1 MAHHNDDL
9 DDIPSLVPDRDDLVM
24 HRTKQR
30 RGSASAAAAAAP
42 SYAAV
47 EPRSGTS
54 GFVTFLLVVLFL
66 GLCASGAAGYHFYM
80 QDQEA
85 QSNLER
91 ALARI
96 TQLEE
101 RLNLVDEATV
111 QSSTSLL
118 ERVDFNFSEIDKL
131 WAARNQLRTDVGE
144 MKNTLTALQEATK
157 SMEAAIGSH
166 ADMLNQSRTQLATLQ
181 QNVERVTQNFSGMG
195 NIGQELTQLKN
206 SMERVRADVDSR
218 LNATEQDIESINIF
232 RLQVNQ
238 NLSALQ
244 DSVNRLQQRV
254 GQ

>member
-1 MAHHNDDL
+1 
-9 DDIPSLVPDRDDLVM
+9 LV
-24 HRTKQR
+24 
-30 RGSASAAAAAAP
+30 A
-42 SYAAV
+42 
-47 EPRSGTS
+47 
-54 GFVTFLLVVLFL
+54 LFR
-66 GLCASGAAGYHFYM
+66 GLCASGAAGSPFYM

-157 SMEAAIGSH
+157 SMEA
-166 ADMLNQSRTQLATLQ
+166 
-181 QNVERVTQNFSGMG
+181 
-195 NIGQELTQLKN
+195 
-206 SMERVRADVDSR
+206 
-218 LNATEQDIESINIF
+218 
-232 RLQVNQ
+232 
-238 NLSALQ
+238 
-244 DSVNRLQQRV
+244 
-254 GQ
+254 